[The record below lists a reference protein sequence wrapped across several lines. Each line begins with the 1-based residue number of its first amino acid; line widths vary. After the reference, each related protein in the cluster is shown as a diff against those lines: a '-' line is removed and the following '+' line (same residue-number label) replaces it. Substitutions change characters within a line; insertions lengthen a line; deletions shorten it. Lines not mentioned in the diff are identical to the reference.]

1 MKKTNGTV
9 VGKIDE
15 KRKPGYLYYV
25 KGQNVI
31 RKPMSWMKDKASRA
45 RSKARKITKKRVKK

>member
-1 MKKTNGTV
+1 MGKTSGKV

-25 KGQNVI
+25 KGQDVI
-31 RKPMSWMKDKASRA
+31 RKPMSWMKGKASRG
-45 RSKARKITKKRVKK
+45 KVGKKREKK